1 MILAGDLGG
10 TKCNLGL
17 FREQSGGLEMVI
29 SRRYATRE
37 YSKQSFEAVLKEF
50 SEYVAGANGD
60 LRKTKISAAGFGAAG
75 AVINGV
81 LHPTY
86 VPWPLEAKKLGSH
99 LGVNRVRL
107 LNDVE
112 AAAFSLPHLT
122 GRDVI
127 ALNEVEAP
135 EHATRSLIA
144 AGTGLGEAILFWD
157 GKRYHALPT
166 EGGEGDFAPASE
178 QEIELLRFAR
188 KKFDRVA
195 VEEIVSG
202 SGFRLI
208 HEFLDA
214 GLQHASFSRPAWDAA
229 EEITQNAS
237 SGSCAVC
244 KKSVELWIAAYA
256 SEAGNLALR
265 TLAWG
270 GIYVGGGIA
279 PKILP
284 QLKECNFAEKFL
296 SKGRFAEM
304 LGRIPLYVVVNQ
316 DAPLWGAA
324 YEALASSAN

>member
-17 FREQSGGLEMVI
+17 FREQSGRLEMVI

-37 YSKQSFEAVLKEF
+37 YAKQSFESVLEDF
-50 SEYVAGANGD
+50 SKYVAGANGD
-60 LRKTKISAAGFGAAG
+60 LRKSNITSAGFGAAG

-86 VPWPLEAKKLGSH
+86 VPWPLEATKLGTH
-99 LGVNRVRL
+99 LGVKRVRL

-112 AAAFSLPHLT
+112 AAAFSLPHLK
-122 GRDVI
+122 GSDVV
-127 ALNEVEAP
+127 ALNDVKAAK
-135 EHATRSLIA
+135 HATRALIA

-157 GKRYHALPT
+157 GNRYHALPT
-166 EGGEGDFAPASE
+166 EGGEADFAPASE

-188 KKFDRVA
+188 KKFERVA

-208 HEFLDA
+208 HEFVDA
-214 GLQHASFSRPAWDAA
+214 SVQHGSFSGSAWDAA
-229 EEITQNAS
+229 EEITKNAS
-237 SGSCAVC
+237 NGGCAVC
-244 KKSVELWIAAYA
+244 TKAVELWIAAYA

-279 PKILP
+279 PKILA
-284 QLKECNFAEKFL
+284 QLKQHNFAATFV
-296 SKGRFAEM
+296 SKGRFAQM
-304 LGRIPLYVVVNQ
+304 LGRLPLYVVVNQ

-324 YEALASSAN
+324 YEALASAN

>member
-17 FREQSGGLEMVI
+17 FREQGDSLEMVI
-29 SRRYATRE
+29 SRRYATRQ
-37 YSKQSFEAVLKEF
+37 YAKQTFETVLKDF
-50 SEYVAGANGD
+50 SEFAASANGD
-60 LRKTKISAAGFGAAG
+60 LRKAKISAAGFGAAG

-86 VPWPLEAKKLGSH
+86 VPWPLETKKLGTH
-99 LGVNRVRL
+99 LGVKRVRL

-112 AAAFSLPHLT
+112 AAAFSLPHLKAS
-122 GRDVI
+122 DVV
-127 ALNEVEAP
+127 ALNDVKAP
-135 EHATRSLIA
+135 SHATRALVA

-166 EGGEGDFAPASE
+166 EGGEADFAPATE
-178 QEIELLRFAR
+178 REMELLRFAR
-188 KKFDRVA
+188 KKFERVA

-214 GLQHASFSRPAWDAA
+214 SVQHASFSGPAWDAA
-229 EEITQNAS
+229 EEITQNATS
-237 SGSCAVC
+237 RNCAVC
-244 KKSVELWIAAYA
+244 KTAVEVWISAYA

-270 GIYVGGGIA
+270 GIYIGGGIA
-279 PKILP
+279 PKLLA
-284 QLKECNFAEKFL
+284 QLKEHNFGAKFV
-296 SKGRFAEM
+296 SKGRFAEI

-324 YEALASSAN
+324 YEALSSFRN